1 MLTTHVLRF
10 CTNGFSYSFVTTWYF
25 LPLNPVGSW
34 PRGCI
39 CSRVCARLSVMEMV
53 WTSRSPSVYFWEPYG
68 VAHTSSNTWWAEWRW
83 CALLQNLCVQ
93 RVHHDSCS
101 RQYPSS
107 KLLYIRNDKKQA
119 AIVAQIAITGL
130 SLNFLSQTHWV
141 ARTCFV
147 LSLTFALMAVY
158 YSTTQQRTLGRLLKA
173 KGVYVYGLEAGI

>member
-1 MLTTHVLRF
+1 
-10 CTNGFSYSFVTTWYF
+10 
-25 LPLNPVGSW
+25 
-34 PRGCI
+34 
-39 CSRVCARLSVMEMV
+39 
-53 WTSRSPSVYFWEPYG
+53 
-68 VAHTSSNTWWAEWRW
+68 
-83 CALLQNLCVQ
+83 
-93 RVHHDSCS
+93 VHHDSCS